1 MIHVIKSYDECRDF
15 IPGFR
20 EDPHF
25 SDPMLTSEEQ
35 VQCNLIQAIGRPDR
49 CVLRVD
55 RDGRM
60 IGLFAFLI
68 LREEQY
74 FEMLVGLSRERE
86 AYREVFRYLERHY
99 PGYQG
104 DFICNPANDLLKELL
119 ESRHAE
125 FEPEQQKMVLGTPVF
140 GLDTTGV
147 EPYTE
152 QYAGQY
158 FAMHSKD
165 RYWTG
170 EKVAAAPD
178 RFRIFLAIQEGKVVG
193 YLDVTHCFAEN
204 EPYDLLVLEEYREM
218 GYGRK
223 LLAKALERNQPNG
236 MMLLVDVDNVP
247 AIRLYES
254 LGFKKVQNQNNL
266 TAHWTVPCQSKI
278 G

>member
-1 MIHVIKSYDECRDF
+1 MIHIIKSYDECRDF

-20 EDPHF
+20 EDPNF

-74 FEMLVGLSRERE
+74 
-86 AYREVFRYLERHY
+86 LE
-99 PGYQG
+99 
-104 DFICNPANDLLKELL
+104 
-119 ESRHAE
+119 
-125 FEPEQQKMVLGTPVF
+125 
-140 GLDTTGV
+140 
-147 EPYTE
+147 
-152 QYAGQY
+152 
-158 FAMHSKD
+158 
-165 RYWTG
+165 
-170 EKVAAAPD
+170 
-178 RFRIFLAIQEGKVVG
+178 
-193 YLDVTHCFAEN
+193 
-204 EPYDLLVLEEYREM
+204 
-218 GYGRK
+218 
-223 LLAKALERNQPNG
+223 
-236 MMLLVDVDNVP
+236 MLLVDVDNVP